1 MMMTTMVVIT
11 LMMITMR
18 VFMTIKLIMIWRIMV
33 MVVVI
38 IVPTYFASEEKKM
51 VRWIFSKRKREDM
64 RRRKKP
70 ELGLGFLSYAA
81 FPFVAQWSYTAAT
94 HWIEFFKKSAHST
107 STDCEVFFSLKKS
120 ALGALHLFLYLH
132 LVLALGTC
140 HQPPGVEADDGR
152 AVLVHGVEE
161 RVDDVAHRATVPQ
174 QLLEPDHLFVQKY
187 DFSWTN

>member
-1 MMMTTMVVIT
+1 MKTPSCVCATCRPGERSCWHCLLLMRIKMITMMMTTMVVIT
-11 LMMITMR
+11 LMMTTMR

-64 RRRKKP
+64 RRGEKP
-70 ELGLGFLSYAA
+70 ELGLEFLSYAV
-81 FPFVAQWSYTAAT
+81 FPFFAQWSYTAAT

-107 STDCEVFFSLKKS
+107 STDCEVFSLSKS
-120 ALGALHLFLYLH
+120 LYLVHCTCSWYLYLVLALGTLYLH

-140 HQPPGVEADDGR
+140 
-152 AVLVHGVEE
+152 
-161 RVDDVAHRATVPQ
+161 T
-174 QLLEPDHLFVQKY
+174 
-187 DFSWTN
+187 

>member
-1 MMMTTMVVIT
+1 MRIKMITMMMTTMVVIT

-38 IVPTYFASEEKKM
+38 IVPAYFASEEKKM

-64 RRRKKP
+64 RRGEKP
-70 ELGLGFLSYAA
+70 ELGLEFLSYAV
-81 FPFVAQWSYTAAT
+81 FPFFAQWSYTAAT

-107 STDCEVFFSLKKS
+107 STDCEVFSLSKS
-120 ALGALHLFLYLH
+120 LYLVHCTCSWYLYLVLALGTLYLH

-140 HQPPGVEADDGR
+140 TWYLHL
-152 AVLVHGVEE
+152 VL
-161 RVDDVAHRATVPQ
+161 ATNLQELKLMMGGPYSYM
-174 QLLEPDHLFVQKY
+174 E
-187 DFSWTN
+187 